1 MAPAFSTNLQRV
13 NGMQGKFIKNLVLLM
28 ILNLLIKPF
37 WILGI
42 DRTVQNTVGAEEYG
56 FYFAVF
62 NFSFLFNI
70 LLDVGITNFNNK
82 SIAQNRQLLTKYL
95 SNILV
100 LKLLLFS
107 LYLLFTFS
115 FAFVIDYSPEQ
126 IRLLVFLAVNQFLLS
141 FILYLRSNLGGLHL
155 FRTDAMISVLDRIL
169 MILICSLLLWGNIV
183 DEFRIQ
189 YFVYAQTAGYGISVI
204 ITFLLVVQHARKRWL
219 RLNWN
224 FPFLL
229 AIVRKSFPFAV
240 LVLLMT
246 FYNRIDSVMLER
258 LLGDDGARYSGIYAQ
273 AYRLLDA
280 ANMIAYLFA
289 VLLLPIFARMIKQK
303 QPLEDLVN
311 LSFTLIITPAIMVA
325 VAAFYYN
332 TELMH
337 SLYPMHAGETPA
349 MFAHRIEESARV
361 FALLMACFMVISTTY
376 VFGTLLTANGSLLKL
391 NIIAF
396 AGMLLNVLLNFVMIP
411 VLFSTGS
418 AVASLFTQTL
428 VAVTQ
433 VLIVKRMFRFRIN
446 YLLLVRLFAFTAGL
460 FLLGFLSRQLPLPWL
475 HGLVAFGVAGIV
487 LALLIPLIRLKQIF
501 ALIRYGGD

>member
-1 MAPAFSTNLQRV
+1 
-13 NGMQGKFIKNLVLLM
+13 MQGKFVKNLVLLL

-70 LLDVGITNFNNK
+70 LLDLGITNFNNK

-100 LKLLLFS
+100 LKLLLFG
-107 LYLLFTFS
+107 LYLLLTFS

-126 IRLLVFLAVNQFLLS
+126 IKLLVFLAVNQFLLS

-169 MILICSLLLWGNIV
+169 MILICSLLLWGNVV

-189 YFVYAQTAGYGISVI
+189 YFVYAQTAGYGITVM
-204 ITFLLVVQHARKRWL
+204 ITFLLVVQHARKKWL

-229 AIVRKSFPFAV
+229 AIARKSFPFAV

-258 LLGDDGARYSGIYAQ
+258 LLGDDGARYSGIYAS

-303 QPLEDLVN
+303 QSLEELAK
-311 LSFTLIITPAIMVA
+311 LAFTLIITPAIMVA
-325 VAAFYYN
+325 VAAFFYK
-332 TELMH
+332 TELMQM
-337 SLYPMHAGETPA
+337 LYPIHAGESQA
-349 MFAHRIEESARV
+349 FFAHRIEESSRV
-361 FALLMACFMVISTTY
+361 FGLLMACFMVISTTY
-376 VFGTLLTANGSLLKL
+376 IFGTLLTANGSLMKL
-391 NIIAF
+391 NLIAF
-396 AGMLLNVLLNFVMIP
+396 SGMLLNILLNFLLIP
-411 VLFSTGS
+411 ILFSTGS
-418 AVASLFTQTL
+418 AIASLFTQSL
-428 VAVTQ
+428 VAITQ
-433 VLIVKRMFRFRIN
+433 VVIVKRMFGFRVN
-446 YLLLVRLFAFTAGL
+446 HVLLGKLFVFSAGL
-460 FLLGFLSRQLPLPWL
+460 ILLGLLSRQLPLPWL
-475 HGLVAFGVAGIV
+475 HSLVAFGVAGIG
-487 LALLIPLIRLKQIF
+487 LALLIRLISLRQIY